1 MRIRSA
7 RHKGRMNIKGRPKEV
22 AKAEIMVMRH
32 QNRKEDKKR
41 RRRLFNFL
49 DIIII
54 VAFGL
59 AIYSVYIS
67 YYINAIF
74 FLIIGS
80 SPLAYFIIRRMMKN
94 KRK

>member
-1 MRIRSA
+1 MGIRNA
-7 RHKGRMNIKGRPKEV
+7 RHKGRMHIKGRPKEV
-22 AKAEIMVMRH
+22 AKAEIMVMKH
-32 QNRKEDKKR
+32 QDRKEDKTR
-41 RRRLFNFL
+41 RRRLFTFL

-67 YYINAIF
+67 NYVNAIF
-74 FLIIGS
+74 FLIIGG
-80 SPLAYFIIRRMMKN
+80 SPLTYFIIRRMMKD

>member
-67 YYINAIF
+67 NYINAIF